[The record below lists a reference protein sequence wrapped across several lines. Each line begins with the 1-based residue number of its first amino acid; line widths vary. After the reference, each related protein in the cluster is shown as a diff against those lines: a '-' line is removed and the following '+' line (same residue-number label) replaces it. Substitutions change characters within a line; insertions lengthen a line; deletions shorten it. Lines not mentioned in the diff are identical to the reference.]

1 MSEVEHQYQ
10 PDAAHAAEEAEDP
23 QAIFQQRMVELSMSA
38 TWAIT
43 AATRAQGKEID
54 RLRLHDAVGQNLVQ
68 FANLVTEEMSGT
80 QEKPGVRQSTWEAV
94 IKRIAVAAGLDGI
107 ALQDRPDPA
116 RLPALTWVHGA
127 GWAVIRGLNAQNQWL
142 IDVNGQVIQ
151 ADASQ
156 PLPCVRLI
164 GESYD
169 LPINEKPVFRL
180 FMEQLRSEKKT
191 LVEAAMASVL
201 INVIATFVSL
211 YSMQVYDRVIPT
223 QGYSTLLVLTLG
235 VMIALF
241 FDIVVKVARSHLMES
256 AVVNMDSRLTRTIF
270 SQLLNIRLDQMPT
283 SVGSLSAQIRGY
295 ETIRSFLSTTTFY
308 LLVDVPFGI
317 FFVALIA
324 LIGSPIAAL
333 VPLGFL
339 FVTVAFGLVMRA
351 KVDAHAAESTAA
363 GNKKTGLLVE
373 AIEGAETI
381 KSGAGSWNVLSK
393 WIDTSDEALF
403 HEMKLKKLSERSSY
417 VSGLMQ
423 QVSYVLLIGIGAYLA
438 AEGHMTMGALIA
450 CSILSGRV
458 LAPVAQIPSLIV
470 QAAHAKAS
478 LTLLEKMFALETDN
492 HDIERPLLPQ
502 TMCGHYELERVR
514 FAYPGAPKALLIQS
528 LNIKAGEKVGVVGPV
543 GAGKSTLL
551 RVLSGLYR
559 ASEGRVLL
567 DGLDIDQISRQFLGE
582 KIGYFQ
588 QDHRLFSGTLR
599 ENLLIGIPDPG
610 DEVIKNAA
618 GRTGLLAAI
627 ANHPKG
633 LDLPIAEGGKGLS
646 GGQRQLVALT
656 RLLISNPA
664 IWLLDEPTA
673 SMDSGTEARC
683 LDVLRAEMQS
693 DHTLVL
699 VTHKPNLLAL
709 VDRLIVIA
717 NHTVVM
723 DGPRDEILRKLST
736 PNVGQSAQSQQS
748 ISGGAA

>member
-1 MSEVEHQYQ
+1 MTEAQNQYQ
-10 PDAAHAAEEAEDP
+10 SEAAPSAQAASEEAIDP
-23 QAIFQQRMVELSMSA
+23 QAVFQQRMVELSMSA

-43 AATRAQGKEID
+43 AATRAAGKEVD
-54 RLRLHDAVGQNLVQ
+54 RLRLHDAVGQNLVL

-80 QEKPGVRQSTWEAV
+80 PEAPGVRQQTWETV
-94 IKRIAVAAGLDGI
+94 IKRIAMAAGLDGI
-107 ALQDRPDPA
+107 ALQERPDPA

-127 GWAVIRGLNAQNQWL
+127 GWGVIRGLNAQNQWL
-142 IDVNGQVIQ
+142 IDVNGQVLQ
-151 ADASQ
+151 ADATQ
-156 PLPCVRLI
+156 ALPSVRLI
-164 GESYD
+164 GQDYE
-169 LPINEKPVFRL
+169 LPASKKPVFRL
-180 FMEQLRSEKKT
+180 FMDQFRTEKKT

-223 QGYSTLLVLTLG
+223 QGYSTLMVLTLG
-235 VMIALF
+235 VMIALL

-256 AVVNMDSRLTRTIF
+256 AVVNMDNRLTRIIF
-270 SQLLNIRLDQMPT
+270 GQLLNIRLDQLPS

-317 FFVALIA
+317 FFIVLIA
-324 LIGSPIAAL
+324 LIGSPFAAL
-333 VPLGFL
+333 VPLAFL
-339 FVTVAFGLVMRA
+339 FISIAFGLVMRG
-351 KVDAHAAESTAA
+351 KVDAHAEQSTAA

-393 WIDTSDEALF
+393 WIDTSDEALH
-403 HEMKLKKLSERSSY
+403 HEMALKKISERSSY

-478 LTLLEKMFALETDN
+478 LMLLEKMFALEVDN
-492 HDIERPLLPQ
+492 HDIDRPLMPQ
-502 TMCGHYELERVR
+502 TLLGHYELERVR
-514 FAYPGAPKALLIQS
+514 FAYPGAPKALMIQH
-528 LNIKAGEKVGVVGPV
+528 LTIKAGEKVGVVGPI

-559 ASEGRVLL
+559 ASEGRILL

-618 GRTGLLAAI
+618 ARTGLLTAI

-656 RLLISNPA
+656 RLLISQPS

-683 LDVLRAEMQS
+683 LDVLHQEMMP

-699 VTHKPNLLAL
+699 VTHKTNLLSL
-709 VDRLIVIA
+709 VDRLIVVA
-717 NHTVVM
+717 NHTILM
-723 DGPRDEILRKLST
+723 DGPRDEIMSRLSA
-736 PNVGQSAQSQQS
+736 PGVGQ
-748 ISGGAA
+748 AAEPEALA